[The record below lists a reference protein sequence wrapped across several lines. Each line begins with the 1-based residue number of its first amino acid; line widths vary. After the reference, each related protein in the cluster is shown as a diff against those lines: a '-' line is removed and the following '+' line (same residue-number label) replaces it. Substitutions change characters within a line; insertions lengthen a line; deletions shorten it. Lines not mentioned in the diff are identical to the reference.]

1 MTQKKSKRSL
11 QEIKELIGEQEDI
24 LRPLISTVLQEVLE
38 AEMSEAVGAEKSER
52 AEGRLGYR
60 SGYYVRSLITRVG
73 KLELRVPQDRQ
84 GRFSSE
90 LFERYQRSEKALV
103 GALAEMYIQG
113 VSTRKVKAITEELCG
128 HAFSASAI
136 SAINK
141 RLDEELQ
148 SFMHRPLE
156 EEFPY
161 LILDARYEKVREE
174 GIIRSR
180 AVLVA
185 LGVDWEGRRQV
196 LAVELANRESASS
209 WKEFLLKLKSR
220 GLRGVVLAVSDDHAG
235 LKRAIAEVLAEAFW
249 QRCYVHFLRN
259 ALDYLPRKAAD
270 DCLTE
275 LRWFYE
281 RRNVEEA
288 RRDLIAWLGKW
299 QAKYPKLC
307 EWVEGNI
314 EETFTFYR
322 LPKEHHKHLKSTNVL
337 ERLNQELKRRT
348 HVIRIFPNP
357 ESCLRLIRALA
368 VEMHEAWLET
378 HRYLNM
384 EALREQRKAELP
396 ELKAAA

>member
-1 MTQKKSKRSL
+1 MTRKKTKRSL
-11 QEIKELIGEQEDI
+11 QEIKELVGEQEDI
-24 LRPLISTVLQEVLE
+24 LRPLISMVLQEILE
-38 AEMSEAVGAEKSER
+38 AEMSEAVGAGKSQR
-52 AEGRLGYR
+52 AESRLGYR

-84 GRFSSE
+84 GRFSTE

-103 GALAEMYIQG
+103 GALAEMYVQG

-141 RLDEELQ
+141 GLDEELQ

-161 LILDARYEKVREE
+161 LFLDARYEKVREE

-196 LAVELANRESASS
+196 LAVELANRESTTS

-220 GLRGVVLAVSDDHAG
+220 GLRGVVLAVSDDHPA
-235 LKRAIAEVLAEAFW
+235 LKRSIAEVLPEAFW

-259 ALDYLPRKAAD
+259 ALDYLPRKADD

-288 RRDLIAWLGKW
+288 RRDLIAWLSKW
-299 QAKYPKLC
+299 QGKYPKLC
-307 EWVEGNI
+307 EWVEINI

-368 VEMHEAWLET
+368 VEMHEDWLET

-384 EALREQRKAELP
+384 EALREQRKTQLP